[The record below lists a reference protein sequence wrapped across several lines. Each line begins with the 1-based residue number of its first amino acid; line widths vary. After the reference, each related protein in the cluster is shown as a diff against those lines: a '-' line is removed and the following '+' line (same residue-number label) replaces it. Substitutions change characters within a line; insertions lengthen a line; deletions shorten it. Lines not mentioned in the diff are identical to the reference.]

1 MTPMMPDQARGVHP
15 GAAGTATPV
24 VVPSG
29 VTIRL
34 RRSDVEGIAALAHL
48 ELTES
53 ETERYTQQLGDILT
67 FFEQLQGV
75 DTTGIPAT
83 THPVTSN
90 PVMRPDTPRPPMPRD
105 EALANAP
112 DPTGDGLF
120 RVPKVIGS

>member
-1 MTPMMPDQARGVHP
+1 MTPIMQDQTRGVHP
-15 GAAGTATPV
+15 VASV

-29 VTIRL
+29 VTTRL
-34 RRSDVEGIAALAHL
+34 SRSDVKRIATLAHL
-48 ELTES
+48 ELTEA

-67 FFEQLQGV
+67 FFEQLQQV
-75 DTTGIPAT
+75 DTTDIPPT

-90 PVMRPDTPRPPMPRD
+90 PVPMPRN

-112 DPTGDGLF
+112 DPSSDGLF

>member
-1 MTPMMPDQARGVHP
+1 MTPIMQDQTRGVHP
-15 GAAGTATPV
+15 VASV

-29 VTIRL
+29 VTTRL
-34 RRSDVEGIAALAHL
+34 SRSDVKRIATLAHL
-48 ELTES
+48 ELTEA

-67 FFEQLQGV
+67 FFEQLQQV
-75 DTTGIPAT
+75 DTTDIPPT

-90 PVMRPDTPRPPMPRD
+90 PVMRPDTPRLPMPRN

-112 DPTGDGLF
+112 DPSSDGLF